1 MKKFLFVLGA
11 LALLAEP
18 VAAMPVYV
26 SHRDAAAVGLQP
38 TKVVTYAGAARQSP
52 PQLLLSRLPQSLLP
66 ARWTPPKAATSGEPV
81 NRLHPP
87 QTPPQ

>member
-52 PQLLLSRLPQSLLP
+52 PQLLLSPATQVLAPRLP
-66 ARWTPPKAATSGEPV
+66 V
-81 NRLHPP
+81 V
-87 QTPPQ
+87 